1 MKKLLLLSLFC
12 FTALSGFAQ
21 IGTSFQFSNL
31 PFWGINYEFIDR
43 IKPEIR
49 LSTDSYFENVSVE
62 TIVTYDILNKDDYE
76 LYAGLGGRFPN
87 LSGFVIPV
95 GMILHPFQK
104 KNFGLN
110 FEVAPVF
117 GGESNLLR
125 GSIGLSYKFDIN
137 GGKKKG

>member
-1 MKKLLLLSLFC
+1 MKKSFLMILLGFTSL
-12 FTALSGFAQ
+12 TGFAQ

-43 IKPEIR
+43 IKPELR
-49 LSTDSYFENVSVE
+49 LSTDAYFENVSVE

-87 LSGFVIPV
+87 LSGFVLPV

-125 GSIGLSYKFDIN
+125 GSVGISYKFDL
-137 GGKKKG
+137 KGNKN

>member
-1 MKKLLLLSLFC
+1 MKKSFLMILLS
-12 FTALSGFAQ
+12 FTALTGFAQ

-43 IKPEIR
+43 IKPELR
-49 LSTDSYFENVSVE
+49 LSTDAFFENVSVE

-87 LSGFVIPV
+87 LSGFVMPV

-125 GSIGLSYKFDIN
+125 GSVGISYKFDL
-137 GGKKKG
+137 KGNQN